1 MLFILMPT
9 QKKKVITTRNKKSHC
24 VSLCAGSSSEFD
36 DFGGNHWPGRFSER
50 SRWNPV
56 FLLRV
61 WTLDQGM
68 YVWIQK
74 NTIGEGFFF
83 IFPDTYKN
91 HTPKVLTSNLWNL
104 KMIKVMDTP
113 SSASLLQ
120 FFVSFCCWFQDV
132 RLWDGT
138 SGWWWLMVDH
148 LACFTRAFK
157 QFYIFG
163 VGNLTRDVSN
173 AMVNHSPW
181 CFSFE
186 LS

>member
-1 MLFILMPT
+1 MYLYVLGPH
-9 QKKKVITTRNKKSHC
+9 QS
-24 VSLCAGSSSEFD
+24 FD

-68 YVWIQK
+68 HVWIQK

-91 HTPKVLTSNLWNL
+91 HTPKVLTSNLRNL
-104 KMIKVMDTP
+104 KMIKMMDTP
-113 SSASLLQ
+113 SSESLLQ

-132 RLWDGT
+132 RLWEGT
-138 SGWWWLMVDH
+138 SGWW
-148 LACFTRAFK
+148 F
-157 QFYIFG
+157 IFG

-173 AMVNHSPW
+173 AMVNHAPW
-181 CFSFE
+181 IILVKSE
-186 LS
+186 AK